1 MGRPTAPSSG
11 VAGPAGGAA
20 APARRGA
27 TLRPV
32 IYLDHAATTPLDP
45 AAAEAMAP
53 WLDGRP
59 ANPSAVHAAGR
70 AARAAVEAAREQ
82 VAGALGVAPLDVLF
96 TSGGTE
102 ADNAAVLGLARAAR
116 EAGRG
121 AHIVTTAIEHH
132 AVLDAARWLAERE
145 GFALTVVPPE
155 PDGVVD
161 AERVLAAVRHDTVL
175 ASVMVANNELG
186 TLQPIGAIG
195 AGLAERG
202 VPLHVDAV
210 QAFGRAEL
218 ALERW
223 GVAAAALSAHKFGGP
238 TGAGVLVLRRD
249 VACLPTSLGG
259 GQERGLRSGTLHT
272 AGIVGCGAAA
282 ALAAQRMATDVERLA
297 ARRDRLAVRLLAID
311 GVTRNGHATARLPH
325 NLHVAVDGVDGEALL
340 LALDAAGVAVSTG
353 SACQSGAA
361 GPSHVLA
368 AVGAPLDGVGHVRLT
383 VGRTT
388 TTGEVDAAATAFEG
402 AVARLRAQGGGFW

>member
-1 MGRPTAPSSG
+1 MSGWPVGCAGPVEGGGRPH
-11 VAGPAGGAA
+11 GG
-20 APARRGA
+20 GA
-27 TLRPV
+27 TLQPV

-45 AAAEAMAP
+45 AVAEAMAP

-59 ANPSAVHAAGR
+59 ANPSSAHAAGR

-82 VAGALGVAPLDVLF
+82 VAAALGVAPLDVVF

-121 AHIVTTAIEHH
+121 AHVVTTAIEHH
-132 AVLDAARWLAERE
+132 AVLDAARWLAGRE

-155 PDGVVD
+155 TDGVVD
-161 AERVLAAVRHDTVL
+161 ADRVLAAVRADTVL

-186 TLQPIGAIG
+186 TIQPIGAIG
-195 AGLAERG
+195 ASLTARG

-218 ALERW
+218 PLNDW

-238 TGAGVLVLRRD
+238 TGVGVLVVRRD
-249 VACLPTSLGG
+249 VTCLPTSLGG

-282 ALAAQRMATDVERLA
+282 ALAARRLPDDVVRLA
-297 ARRDRLAVRLLAID
+297 ARRDRLAARLLAVD
-311 GVTRNGHATARLPH
+311 GVARNGHATARLPH
-325 NLHVAVDGVDGEALL
+325 NLHVAVEGVDGEALL

-361 GPSHVLA
+361 EPSHVLA
-368 AVGAPLDGVGHVRLT
+368 AVGAPFDGVGHVRLT

-388 TTGEVDAAATAFEG
+388 TTGEVEAAATAFEE
-402 AVARLRAQGGGFW
+402 AVLRLRAQGGGFW